1 MHGDH
6 IYGLPGLLAT
16 LGLSGNS
23 NGIEIYGP
31 SELRSFVVSALKS
44 SHCKLSFPLHFKEV
58 EDFASLNQILFE
70 NDKAQHHSWNAPNI
84 LNKK

>member
-23 NGIEIYGP
+23 EGIEIYGP
-31 SELRSFVVSALKS
+31 SELRSFINSALKS
-44 SHCKLSFPLHFKEV
+44 SFANCLSH
-58 EDFASLNQILFE
+58 
-70 NDKAQHHSWNAPNI
+70 
-84 LNKK
+84 